1 MAPLFHQA
9 IDVDEEW
16 LAFQRAL
23 RETYVAAAQAVV
35 LAPPALSA
43 EQSAELTQWG
53 RARQSFRFGSL
64 GGSPSFRR
72 VPRTY
77 KACTGSMR
85 QRKLANWVARAIRL
99 AQVLGR
105 TDAAGRQEADNL
117 VSKLQLGQRP
127 SWLQLQELIQD
138 RSSQLGEAEATD
150 RRLRLQDWRRAML
163 QDPARRKRWLQK
175 PSKVCVPDVVF
186 EDATLRTDEDIV
198 EAIASY
204 WQHTWR
210 AAAGISQRT
219 GPEAS
224 VSRPASTGAACRS
237 APGPTGQA
245 RLRWS
250 T

>member
-1 MAPLFHQA
+1 
-9 IDVDEEW
+9 
-16 LAFQRAL
+16 
-23 RETYVAAAQAVV
+23 
-35 LAPPALSA
+35 
-43 EQSAELTQWG
+43 
-53 RARQSFRFGSL
+53 
-64 GGSPSFRR
+64 
-72 VPRTY
+72 
-77 KACTGSMR
+77 MR

-204 WQHTWR
+204 CQHTWR

-237 APGPTGQA
+237 APGPTAKQDFAGARKAVAGAAGPDGWTPSALKALPEDALEVFQLLTARWEQA
-245 RLRWS
+245 GHTPTGLQHARQVNQHP
-250 T
+250 

>member
-1 MAPLFHQA
+1 
-9 IDVDEEW
+9 
-16 LAFQRAL
+16 
-23 RETYVAAAQAVV
+23 
-35 LAPPALSA
+35 
-43 EQSAELTQWG
+43 
-53 RARQSFRFGSL
+53 
-64 GGSPSFRR
+64 
-72 VPRTY
+72 
-77 KACTGSMR
+77 MR

-127 SWLQLQELIQD
+127 SWLQLQELIKD

-210 AAAGISQRT
+210 AAAGISQHTRDQKLAFLDQHLP
-219 GPEAS
+219 GRPVAQLQG
-224 VSRPASTGAACRS
+224 RPAKQDFARWGGGARWLDPFCLES
-237 APGPTGQA
+237 LA
-245 RLRWS
+245 RRRP
-250 T
+250 